1 MSSGWITKCPC
12 GQNQDDE
19 GLMIQCDRCLVWQH
33 GNCVGIFDESKVPK
47 NYFCEQ
53 CKPQHKIHQEARRRR
68 SEVTQARQIRIMKGQ
83 RRARTGSDKDRSSS
97 SLGKSKKRHRTA
109 GKRPKTPR
117 STKETFDASSSRSSR
132 EQKKLERILESFRK
146 MEDKSSRRKS
156 SSQSDRRER
165 RVDNK
170 KDIGSDKKKRGRPRR
185 VGKRKTGTRTITEE
199 AHEAVPVGKLVAL
212 SPMYLG
218 RKAWLMR
225 LYRKDQ
231 LSKNMPGFE
240 HLLEQRL
247 PLKKRVLA
255 NYVAQQERLQEKEKI
270 ESPEN
275 DQNNDG
281 DRVTVESSL
290 LDSSAS
296 KKLQIARKTSQPNIT
311 QAIGQNGAVSSVK
324 ITRDTEGKNTVQL
337 VKKSELN
344 TNGMNERNSPMEMST
359 V

>member
-1 MSSGWITKCPC
+1 M
-12 GQNQDDE
+12 
-19 GLMIQCDRCLVWQH
+19 
-33 GNCVGIFDESKVPK
+33 
-47 NYFCEQ
+47 
-53 CKPQHKIHQEARRRR
+53 
-68 SEVTQARQIRIMKGQ
+68 
-83 RRARTGSDKDRSSS
+83 
-97 SLGKSKKRHRTA
+97 GKSKKRHRTA

-170 KDIGSDKKKRGRPRR
+170 KELGSDKKKRGRPRR
-185 VGKRKTGTRTITEE
+185 VGKRKTGARTTAEE
-199 AHEAVPVGKLVAL
+199 AHEAISVGKLIAL

-231 LSKNMPGFE
+231 LSKNMSGFE

-270 ESPEN
+270 VSPIN
-275 DQNNDG
+275 DQKNNG
-281 DRVTVESSL
+281 DRMIVESHG
-290 LDSSAS
+290 
-296 KKLQIARKTSQPNIT
+296 
-311 QAIGQNGAVSSVK
+311 IGQNGSVTSVK
-324 ITRDTEGKNTVQL
+324 ITRNAKVENGVQL
-337 VKKSELN
+337 VKTSELN
-344 TNGMNERNSPMEMST
+344 TNGTNGRHSPMEMSA